1 PFSFASLCFLES
13 FHHPFLASI
22 IPLLPSFFHKKN
34 KAHWFIVD
42 FVSSL
47 QVVSEKKRLSFFLLF
62 SAGLKV

>member
-47 QVVSEKKRLSFFLLF
+47 KAVTDTSDHSFLF
-62 SAGLKV
+62 SAD

>member
-1 PFSFASLCFLES
+1 AGDFPAPDFPPSPVPFSFASLCFLES

-47 QVVSEKKRLSFFLLF
+47 
-62 SAGLKV
+62 